1 MFRTTLGLIISAASK
16 VTSQRCIILFI
27 CPPYFPHELQYLLT
41 VTWDP
46 FDRLKSPQIVLKYY
60 LILREMF

>member
-1 MFRTTLGLIISAASK
+1 MFRTTVGLIISAASK

-27 CPPYFPHELQYLLT
+27 CPPCFPHELQYLLT

-46 FDRLKSPQIVLKYY
+46 
-60 LILREMF
+60 LIG